1 MSETMDVL
9 IVGMGPAGMAAAIEL
24 HRYGVQFA
32 IIDENP
38 RPGGQVYRQPPAE
51 FESCGRDTLSHPGYG
66 EGRHLV
72 QAFEA
77 IRNSCRIYHDTY
89 VWGEFNGDTLA
100 FVSNGKIFRVKYR
113 KLLICEGAMERLTP
127 FPGWTLPGVMTLGGV
142 KKLFTQDGCRL
153 GVRVLLAGRSPLLL
167 SVAAAVASAG
177 IKVVAVA
184 DALPLGA
191 YAGLSLQLMKRKNP
205 ALEAIDT
212 CFKVWRSGIPMLRSS
227 TVTSVS
233 GDSRL
238 ESVQIARIDARGNP
252 VSGSVKNFKADILG
266 VSDGFLPSARMARLL
281 GCKHHWDAL
290 ECCWQPTVADG
301 CKTSLENV
309 YIAGDSAGIAGR
321 EAAAVRGR
329 LAAASIAA
337 SLDRLPSSK
346 GRDRIRELENEH
358 GRIMK
363 YANALTRTFSQGPEG
378 CAAMD
383 PDTIVCRC
391 EQVRVGDVID
401 GISKGYRNI
410 NEIKRTRVGMGLC
423 QGRTCEWVTARIMLN
438 HGIPVEEIGY
448 FNLRPP
454 LAPIPFSNFEAYAQA
469 EAAHPSKEEI

>member
-1 MSETMDVL
+1 MSKVMDVL

-24 HRYGVQFA
+24 HKYGVEFA
-32 IIDENP
+32 IVDENP

-51 FESCGRDTLSHPGYG
+51 FKSRGEDALSHPAYG

-100 FVSNGKIFRVKYR
+100 LVSNGKIFKIKYQ

-127 FPGWTLPGVMTLGGV
+127 FPGWTLPGVMTLGGL
-142 KKLFTQDGCRL
+142 KKLFTQDGCRPDMQ
-153 GVRVLLAGRSPLLL
+153 VLLAGRSPLLL
-167 SVAAAVASAG
+167 SSAAAVANTGA
-177 IKVVAVA
+177 KVVAIA

-212 CFKVWRSGIPMLRSS
+212 CFKVLRSGIPMLRPSMI
-227 TVTSVS
+227 TSVS

-238 ESVQIARIDARGNP
+238 ESVQIAKVDAKGNP
-252 VSGSVKNFKADILG
+252 VPGSQKNFKADILG
-266 VSDGFLPSARMARLL
+266 VSEGFLPSTRMARLL
-281 GCKHHWDAL
+281 GCKHHWDAR

-337 SLDRLPSSK
+337 SLDRLPSS
-346 GRDRIRELENEH
+346 
-358 GRIMK
+358 
-363 YANALTRTFSQGPEG
+363 QG
-378 CAAMD
+378 
-383 PDTIVCRC
+383 
-391 EQVRVGDVID
+391 
-401 GISKGYRNI
+401 
-410 NEIKRTRVGMGLC
+410 
-423 QGRTCEWVTARIMLN
+423 QGQ
-438 HGIPVEEIGY
+438 
-448 FNLRPP
+448 
-454 LAPIPFSNFEAYAQA
+454 AQGT
-469 EAAHPSKEEI
+469 